1 MRRLAALRQQL
12 KERLEYAR
20 SAQPPESLPD
30 AVPFAILARQ
40 CSPSYAV
47 DTEIVDRL
55 QEFTIVMSR
64 LAPARLRRVKHRQ
77 HDRPILFRHPRQHG
91 RLPDAGYAVIR
102 TKPDSGIPSGYT
114 SAKPSTRPR
123 KSPLQ
128 EKRLAGEVPELFGKA
143 GPARN
148 RCEVGRYYHGD
159 LGWPEPVPSPWP
171 RCRRKVG

>member
-12 KERLEYAR
+12 KERLEYTR
-20 SAQPPESLPD
+20 SAQPPEPLPN
-30 AVPFAILARQ
+30 AVPFAIFARQ

-102 TKPDSGIPSGYT
+102 TKPDSGIPSCYT
-114 SAKPSTRPR
+114 SAKPSTRP
-123 KSPLQ
+123 SML
-128 EKRLAGEVPELFGKA
+128 GEVGGWVL
-143 GPARN
+143 
-148 RCEVGRYYHGD
+148 GD
-159 LGWPEPVPSPWP
+159 VIDLVS
-171 RCRRKVG
+171 CIATSATLT